1 MEKKKNILIFPPCID
16 LSKKD
21 PRMSF
26 GFIDKLEKGI
36 YKIIKISDFMPAK
49 NGQGHYCHITIIYHN
64 EEKKYS
70 YYTTNADEISR
81 IENSNPSEIVINNGV
96 SFL

>member
-1 MEKKKNILIFPPCID
+1 
-16 LSKKD
+16 
-21 PRMSF
+21 MSF

-36 YKIIKISDFMPAK
+36 YKIVKISDFMPAK

-81 IENSNPSEIVINNGV
+81 IENTNPSEIVINNGV